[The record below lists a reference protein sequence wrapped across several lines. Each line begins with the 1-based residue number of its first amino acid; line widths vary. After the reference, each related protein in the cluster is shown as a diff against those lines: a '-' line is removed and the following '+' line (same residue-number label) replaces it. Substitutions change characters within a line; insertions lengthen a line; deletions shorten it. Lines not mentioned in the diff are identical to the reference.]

1 MVCRTS
7 KKEKKKSYFENFD
20 SFLADFHSSGV
31 EDLNTSEI
39 LEKNQI
45 FNQRENEI
53 DKGLA
58 WSPRPG
64 QGSSLAQST
73 NKHNP
78 NLPGPN
84 FTKSHEIYLFGGKEA

>member
-53 DKGLA
+53 NKGLGR
-58 WSPRPG
+58 SPKARPG
-64 QGSSLAQST
+64 LKFGSINQQAQP
-73 NKHNP
+73 KP
-78 NLPGPN
+78 
-84 FTKSHEIYLFGGKEA
+84 ARV